1 MALKALTRA
10 WKENAVIKKFLS
22 KTLLSLVLDKDARDR
37 LEARKKSQPAR
48 KAPPPEPAQEP
59 PREPPDPEPV
69 QPPRRMETEDTHE
82 LILDALRAAEQ
93 ELSEKQ
99 EMTPERQALIQQ
111 TMNVYR
117 SKEHVLAS
125 LSQEQ
130 RDKLYAV
137 ATKTLRAAPGPGAGK
152 KARKRKKGG
161 K

>member
-1 MALKALTRA
+1 M
-10 WKENAVIKKFLS
+10 IKKFVS
-22 KTLLSLVLDKDARDR
+22 KALLSFVMDKDARDR
-37 LEARKKSQPAR
+37 LEARKKSNPDR
-48 KAPPPEPAQEP
+48 KSPSPEQA
-59 PREPPDPEPV
+59 PEPV

-93 ELSEKQ
+93 ELAEKP

-117 SKEHVLAS
+117 SKEHVLKG

-137 ATKTLRAAPGPGAGK
+137 ATKTLQAAPGSGVGK
-152 KARKRKKGG
+152 KALKRKKGG